1 MAVRGTTHILLI
13 LQSTNAQRHTH
24 RVMWCSTISLMVM
37 CFMSVPCCGCVSQTE
52 RLTNCSILLNVRVME
67 AINGSELIAITH
79 LAPCY
84 CAFPFTIGPE
94 DLLLSR
100 YLILN
105 RIFGLQTDCIL
116 ENRITFYHYNF
127 ISWQTV
133 GRCLLSQPLPSC
145 SECL

>member
-1 MAVRGTTHILLI
+1 MHRGTHTELCDAALLG
-13 LQSTNAQRHTH
+13 
-24 RVMWCSTISLMVM
+24 LMVM

-67 AINGSELIAITH
+67 AINGCELIAITH
-79 LAPCY
+79 LAPCH
-84 CAFPFTIGPE
+84 CALPFTIGPE

-105 RIFGLQTDCIL
+105 RIFGLQTDCNL

-127 ISWQTV
+127 IS
-133 GRCLLSQPLPSC
+133 
-145 SECL
+145 